1 MTGGGLSV
9 APFIIRGAMQGLEI
23 GYWGINSR
31 LMLISS
37 IPKLFLTHKMELVP
51 SNDRDTYARDRN
63 DRF

>member
-1 MTGGGLSV
+1 
-9 APFIIRGAMQGLEI
+9 MQGLEI

>member
-1 MTGGGLSV
+1 MTGGDYQWHRSLYD
-9 APFIIRGAMQGLEI
+9 GAMQGLEI
-23 GYWGINSR
+23 GYRGINSR

-51 SNDRDTYARDRN
+51 SNDSDTYARDRN